1 MKACPGARAAREWT
15 PAKAGIRRAA
25 RLAGVLAVAAFLGLD
40 PVAGAAQTAGVADLA
55 NRVDRLQRELDA
67 LQRAVHGNRP
77 PPAAA
82 VPGGAGRAA
91 DGPRTSARNSVRLSQ
106 LETEIRT
113 LTGLIEELD
122 HRLRRLEGR
131 IAELEEPPAA
141 AAAAPDPEGPEQDA
155 ASAGPPAAAGDPV
168 LGAPEGVLGT
178 IAGDRAAAGTAVSP
192 APGTAEPVLPEGSP
206 QERYDFALDLMLD
219 KNDYATAGKALS
231 EFLER
236 HPGHRLA
243 GNAYYWLGETRYVRK
258 DFRGA
263 ALAFGEGF
271 RRHSRGPKAPETLL
285 RLGMALAELGK
296 RKEAC
301 TAFKTLAERFP
312 EAAPR
317 LGGRIAH
324 ERNRSECR

>member
-1 MKACPGARAAREWT
+1 MAC
-15 PAKAGIRRAA
+15 I
-25 RLAGVLAVAAFLGLD
+25 LAVAAFLGLD
-40 PVAGAAQTAGVADLA
+40 PAAGAAQTAGVGDLA
-55 NRVDRLQRELDA
+55 NRVDRLQRELEA
-67 LQRAVHGNRP
+67 LQRAVYGNQP

-82 VPGGAGRAA
+82 PGARRQAG

-106 LETEIRT
+106 LETEIRK

-122 HRLRRLEGR
+122 HGLRRLEGR
-131 IAELEEPPAA
+131 IAELEKPPAA
-141 AAAAPDPEGPEQDA
+141 AAAAPDPEEPQRDA
-155 ASAGPPAAAGDPV
+155 ASAEDPVAPPAAGGPV

-178 IAGDRAAAGTAVSP
+178 IAGDRAAAGTAAPP
-192 APGTAEPVLPEGSP
+192 APEPAEPVLPEGSP

-231 EFLER
+231 EFLEH

-243 GNAYYWLGETRYVRK
+243 GNAYYWLGKSRYVRK
-258 DFRGA
+258 DYRGA

-285 RLGMALAELGK
+285 ELGMALAELGK

-301 TAFKTLAERFP
+301 TAFRTLAERFP
-312 EAAPR
+312 GAAPR
-317 LGGRIAH
+317 LGGRIKH
-324 ERNRSECR
+324 ERNRSQCR